1 MPSALLWAFAPAPAL
16 SLSSIFPLLVLR
28 TRGADKSQAADVLWV
43 LRGVN
48 SSDVPTHG
56 GADQVEGPLVQLDA
70 LHELHG
76 GRRSIVRAGE
86 ESCGVIREIHLKT
99 LRPVVLAASRATQ
112 GLASLT
118 SPSGFRPGTAGTQHR
133 EHQCQNI
140 TGQAQGMRPGTDR
153 ALPGGSSSLVP

>member
-1 MPSALLWAFAPAPAL
+1 MLCALAVCPAREFQTIRINYTPNFCTNRQGLLCPQHCSGLLQQLLL

-28 TRGADKSQAADVLWV
+28 TRRADKSQAADVLWV

-76 GRRSIVRAGE
+76 GRRSVVRAGE
-86 ESCGVIREIHLKT
+86 ARVWGH
-99 LRPVVLAASRATQ
+99 
-112 GLASLT
+112 
-118 SPSGFRPGTAGTQHR
+118 
-133 EHQCQNI
+133 
-140 TGQAQGMRPGTDR
+140 
-153 ALPGGSSSLVP
+153 